1 VYPGAQVGAGG
12 TGSLFRKETQTAM
25 IPKPLSASSARER
38 FVAIAHLSDREIDL
52 AEAALVIAAE
62 EQSGLDPRP
71 WLRHLEGLA
80 AHLLPRVQGARDEFE
95 RLERLTEFLFG
106 EVGLRG
112 NTEDYYDPRN
122 SLLDQV
128 LDRRLGIPIT
138 LAVVC
143 IEVGRR
149 VGVPL
154 DGVGFPGHFLL
165 RHTRHPQIL
174 LDPFEGGRLLTVED
188 CQEILKRVSGGR
200 IEFEPRLLRPV
211 GRRHI
216 LVRILNNLRGVY
228 VERDELERALSVMD
242 RILLLIPDDPDA
254 LRDRGLLALHWGDL
268 PRGIADLERCLEVDP
283 GTQDQEEVEA
293 AIAQARRQL
302 EMPH

>member
-1 VYPGAQVGAGG
+1 MYPGAQVGVAGM
-12 TGSLFRKETQTAM
+12 GSPFRKGTQTAM
-25 IPKPLSASSARER
+25 IPEPLSPSSARER

-62 EQSGLDPRP
+62 EQPGLDPRP
-71 WLRHLEGLA
+71 WLRHLEDMAGW
-80 AHLLPRVQGARDEFE
+80 LLPRVQGARDDFQ
-95 RLERLTEFLFG
+95 RLEHMTEFLFG

-112 NTEDYYDPRN
+112 NAEDYYDPRN
-122 SLLDQV
+122 SFLDQV

-242 RILLLIPDDPDA
+242 RILLLLPDDPDA

-293 AIAQARRQL
+293 AIAHARRQL